1 MVNASDLDALFGG
14 SPVAG
19 MAPAQAP
26 GAPGLIASDQ
36 GAREADESDLPRA
49 WQVLEQVMDPEVPV
63 VSVVDLGIVR
73 GVDWVDGHLQVLI
86 TPTYSGCPATE
97 LIESEIAKALQQA
110 GFRAPRLERR
120 LAPAWTTDWI
130 SEQGRE
136 RLRVYGIAPPVG
148 SSSKRSLFGE
158 KDEICCPHC
167 GSRDTTVISQFGS
180 TACKALYRCRS
191 CLEPFDYFKC
201 I

>member
-1 MVNASDLDALFGG
+1 MANASEIDALFGG

-19 MAPAQAP
+19 
-26 GAPGLIASDQ
+26 LIASDG

-49 WQVLEQVMDPEVPV
+49 WQVLAQVMDPEVPA
-63 VSVVDLGIVR
+63 VSVVDLGIIREVSW
-73 GVDWVDGHLQVLI
+73 GDGHLRVAV

-97 LIESEIAKALQQA
+97 LIESEIARALERA

-130 SEQGRE
+130 SAQGRE
-136 RLRVYGIAPPVG
+136 RLRAFGIAPPAG
-148 SSSKRSLFGE
+148 STSKRSLLGE
-158 KDEICCPHC
+158 KDEVCCPHC
-167 GSRDTTVISQFGS
+167 GSHDTEVVSQFGS
-180 TACKALYRCRS
+180 TACKALYRCRA

>member
-1 MVNASDLDALFGG
+1 MSISSQVDALFGG
-14 SPVAG
+14 GPCADGQQPSSG
-19 MAPAQAP
+19 
-26 GAPGLIASDQ
+26 GLIASD
-36 GAREADESDLPRA
+36 GGTRTASADDLPLA

-63 VSVVDLGIVR
+63 VSVTDLGIVR
-73 GVDWVDGHLQVLI
+73 DLAWEDGHLKVVV

-97 LIESEIAKALQQA
+97 LIENEITRALERA
-110 GFRAPRLERR
+110 GFAAPRIERQ

-130 SEQGRE
+130 TERGRE
-136 RLRVYGIAPPVG
+136 RLRTYGIAPPVG
-148 SSSKRSLFGE
+148 SSSKRSLLGE
-158 KDEICCPHC
+158 PVTVSCPHC
-167 GSRDTTVISQFGS
+167 GSQETEVVSEFGS

>member
-1 MVNASDLDALFGG
+1 MANASEIDALFGG

-19 MAPAQAP
+19 LGGEAQ
-26 GAPGLIASDQ
+26 PGLIASDG

-49 WQVLEQVMDPEVPV
+49 WQVLAQVMDPEVPAI
-63 VSVVDLGIVR
+63 SVVDLGIIREVS
-73 GVDWVDGHLQVLI
+73 WVDGHLRVAV

-97 LIESEIAKALQQA
+97 LIESEIARALEQA

-130 SEQGRE
+130 SAQGRE
-136 RLRVYGIAPPVG
+136 RLRAFGIAPPAG
-148 SSSKRSLFGE
+148 STSKRSLLGE
-158 KDEICCPHC
+158 KDEVCCPHC
-167 GSRDTTVISQFGS
+167 GSHDTEVVSQFGS
-180 TACKALYRCRS
+180 TACKALYRCRA